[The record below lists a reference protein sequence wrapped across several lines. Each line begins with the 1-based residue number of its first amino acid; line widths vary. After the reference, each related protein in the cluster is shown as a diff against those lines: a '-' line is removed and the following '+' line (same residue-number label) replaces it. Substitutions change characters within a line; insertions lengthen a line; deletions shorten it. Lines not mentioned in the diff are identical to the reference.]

1 MTETWDRMQTHAQ
14 AITNFI
20 DKWRGGE
27 VSEETVAEWRTWHG
41 EAVHVDNA
49 DEIVFAAIWAMED
62 GQWSLAAELLA
73 LIASFELVDFHR
85 TDDDKWIRVKVER
98 YRWDDS

>member
-1 MTETWDRMQTHAQ
+1 MTETWDRMQTHAE
-14 AITNFI
+14 AITNFVH
-20 DKWRGGE
+20 KWTGIE
-27 VSEETVAEWRTWHG
+27 VSEETVANWRTWHG
-41 EAVHVDNA
+41 ETVHVDNA

-73 LIASFELVDFHR
+73 LIASFELVDYHR
-85 TDDDKWIRVKVER
+85 THDDNWIPVKVER